1 MMVCK
6 MKKIFSLISI
16 ILVLFLTFS
25 AVQAADNDTVVNDKT
40 FEAIQTAIDS
50 ANENDTILLEGI
62 YSGSGNPI
70 VINKSVTV
78 KSSGSDA
85 RLNANLKS
93 QIFKIE
99 ADNVVLDNLAIFNG
113 VSNAASGITYG
124 GAINAGGNN
133 LVILNC
139 NFTSSSARYGGA
151 VYCSGENVSIENCIF
166 SRNTAE
172 YSGGA
177 FELDGNNNYVNNC
190 IFNENAGY
198 HVGGDVAWVGNNG
211 ILTNCQFKSISDRTK
226 ASQFGGSVVW
236 MGKNGKL
243 SKSVFSG
250 YYAKNYGSAVYW
262 RGDNGNLTYSIL
274 IAENPYWGNPNY
286 ANYNYWGLN
295 LNSSQDF
302 IAGELICYNNSYS
315 SPQSWVNIEYFSAS
329 INFTSNNGDV
339 LGESMPNYKLNSTV
353 EIVNNS
359 YIIKKSATLT
369 GSNLVT
375 YSLYDGKYLSVVLK
389 SGNSKLAS
397 KTVQLT
403 VNGKTYIKT
412 TDAQGLV
419 MFKISLKTPKS
430 YAASIKFNGDKYYKS
445 AFKNVK
451 ITVKKQKPT
460 ITVKKASK
468 KLVRVVLNDQF
479 KKPLS
484 KKTLKLTVNKKT
496 YKVKTNSK
504 GVAVFKINLK
514 TKKTYKYTVKF
525 AGNTYYSSVLKKAS
539 LKVK

>member
-1 MMVCK
+1 

-50 ANENDTILLEGI
+50 ANENDTILLEGS

-124 GAINAGGNN
+124 GAINAEGNN
-133 LVILNC
+133 LAILNC

-166 SRNTAE
+166 SKNTAE

-177 FELDGNNNYVNNC
+177 FELDGDNNYVNNC
-190 IFNENAGY
+190 IFNQNAGY

-315 SPQSWVNIEYFSAS
+315 SPQSWVNIEYFSSS

-403 VNGKTYIKT
+403 VNGKTYTKT

-419 MFKISLKTPKS
+419 KFKISLKTPKS
-430 YAASIKFNGDKYYKS
+430 YSASIKFKGDKYYKS
-445 AFKNVK
+445 ASKNVK